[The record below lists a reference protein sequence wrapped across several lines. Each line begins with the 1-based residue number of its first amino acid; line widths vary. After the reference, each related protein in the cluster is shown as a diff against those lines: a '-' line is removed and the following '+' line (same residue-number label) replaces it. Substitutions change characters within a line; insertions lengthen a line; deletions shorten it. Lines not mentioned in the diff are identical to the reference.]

1 MEGICDCNKVVSLK
15 VEADMGADPLWCAIC
30 NYNLDI
36 EDIELPDQLTADLF
50 AWVNDFASWVDW
62 ETDTLIEDQEAVEA
76 AHNERG
82 LQLTEIVKETLKGQ
96 YEVIFS
102 PSKMY

>member
-1 MEGICDCNKVVSLK
+1 MEKICGCNKVVSLK

-36 EDIELPDQLTADLF
+36 EDIELPAQLTEDLF
-50 AWVNDFASWVDW
+50 TWVNDFASWVDW
-62 ETDTLIEDQEAVEA
+62 ELDTLIEGQEQVEE
-76 AHNERG
+76 AHNQRG
-82 LQLTEIVKETLKGQ
+82 LQLTEDVKKVLKGQ
-96 YEVIFS
+96 YEVTFS